1 MTLKNV
7 IINFPLIK
15 YSLISMQLFF
25 HKQLFIFIP
34 LIIVANL
41 GLFPASTTA
50 NTTPLTQT
58 EINQKIKTIPQ
69 WQQSKQTITRTFE
82 FKNFVEA
89 IAFVDQ
95 LVEPAE
101 AAKHHPDLAISYNQ
115 VTVSLSSHDAGGLTD
130 RDFAMAKKISN
141 LAK

>member
-1 MTLKNV
+1 M
-7 IINFPLIK
+7 IK
-15 YSLISMQLFF
+15 YPLISMQLFLP
-25 HKQLFIFIP
+25 KQLFIFLP
-34 LIIVANL
+34 LIMAANL
-41 GLFPASTTA
+41 GLFPASATA

-58 EINQKIKTIPQ
+58 EIDQKIKTIPQ

-101 AAKHHPDLAISYNQ
+101 AAQHHPDLAISYNQ
-115 VTVSLSSHDAGGLTD
+115 VTVSLSSHDAGGLTNK
-130 RDFAMAKKISN
+130 DFALAKTISN
-141 LAK
+141 IAK